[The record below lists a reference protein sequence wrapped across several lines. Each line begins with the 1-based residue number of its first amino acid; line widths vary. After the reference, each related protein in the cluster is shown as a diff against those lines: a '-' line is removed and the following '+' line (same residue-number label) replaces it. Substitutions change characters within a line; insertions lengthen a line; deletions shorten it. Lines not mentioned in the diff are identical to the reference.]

1 MPRASTAKRA
11 SEPGVDITTLT
22 VSLADVAALFQ
33 VSKMR
38 ISQMC
43 HDDTLP
49 RPTNGRYGLLATTSA
64 YITHLKQQRAN
75 APSREKTALVAA
87 QVDLTKARTEE
98 HKRRALGKEFILV
111 ADARAFALKAF
122 MNEIGNYR
130 EQALAFPPRMAERCG
145 GLPVGPMSL
154 ILQEEIYAMLNAF
167 ADGTDRSVN
176 AALDYEDDPL

>member
-38 ISQMC
+38 ISQLC
-43 HDDTLP
+43 HDGTLP

-75 APSREKTALVAA
+75 APSREKTSSSLSIFDITLANHISGLN
-87 QVDLTKARTEE
+87 QRTNST
-98 HKRRALGKEFILV
+98 G
-111 ADARAFALKAF
+111 
-122 MNEIGNYR
+122 
-130 EQALAFPPRMAERCG
+130 C
-145 GLPVGPMSL
+145 L
-154 ILQEEIYAMLNAF
+154 I
-167 ADGTDRSVN
+167 
-176 AALDYEDDPL
+176 